1 MTTQKKITVDGI
13 DYVRA
18 DTIPAHAPADSPVR
32 IVVLQRGW
40 VVVGYYSEDGDRVT
54 VSNASVI
61 RRWGTTKGLGELVT
75 GPTSETVLDPVGL
88 VEAHR
93 LGVLFTVACSDE
105 SWAGLL

>member
-1 MTTQKKITVDGI
+1 MTASIITLDGV

-18 DTIPAHAPADSPVR
+18 DSIVTQVPAESPVR

-40 VVVGYYSEDGDRVT
+40 VVVGYYAEDGDRVT

-61 RRWGTTKGLGELVT
+61 RRWGTTRGLGELVS
-75 GPTSETVLDPVGL
+75 GPTSETVLDPVGT

-93 LGVLFTVACSDE
+93 LGVVLTVACGAE